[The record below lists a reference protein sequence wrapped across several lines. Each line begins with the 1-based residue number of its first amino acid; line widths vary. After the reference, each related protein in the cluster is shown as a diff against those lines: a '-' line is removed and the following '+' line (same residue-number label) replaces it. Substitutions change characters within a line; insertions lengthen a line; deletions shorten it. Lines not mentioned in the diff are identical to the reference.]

1 MNEQQGAQAGVKQ
14 DAYSERDR
22 NRVHF
27 PEGLL
32 TLLGAL
38 LGLVAL
44 VMLIISAATLDPD
57 LAFGAIPVVSGAVG
71 LLIFAALFRVLHDIR
86 EYLAKLNRRLS
97 GEPSR
102 ERQESAS

>member
-1 MNEQQGAQAGVKQ
+1 MDEQQGAQAGVSR
-14 DAYSERDR
+14 DAYSKLDR

-32 TLLGAL
+32 TALGAL

-44 VMLIISAATLDPD
+44 VMLIVSAATLNPE
-57 LAFGAIPVVSGAVG
+57 LALSAIPVVSGAVF

-86 EYLAKLNRRLS
+86 EYLAKLNQRS
-97 GEPSR
+97 
-102 ERQESAS
+102 ER